1 MSRIRSNRTVAHLP
15 PYQPSSS
22 CLLDLMGH
30 PLTLRNANARLE
42 LLVSEPACLREPL
55 GPFLG
60 ALSTCDRIIF
70 HDATV
75 SSLFSSLP
83 GSLSS
88 SPPDD
93 SHMVVQFQV
102 ALPVFT
108 LAHQLCSMLHSSVG
122 LAYFSPVSLNA
133 NFVEHYS
140 WHGQCCSNTCMV
152 VLCLLE
158 VIMFLF

>member
-1 MSRIRSNRTVAHLP
+1 MKPIATVSHIWSNRTAAHLP
-15 PYQPSSS
+15 PCQPSSS
-22 CLLDLMGH
+22 CLLDLMGR
-30 PLTLRNANARLE
+30 PLTLQNADARLM
-42 LLVSEPACLREPL
+42 LLVSEPACLRERL

-60 ALSTCDRIIF
+60 ALSTCDQIIF

-75 SSLFSSLP
+75 SSLFSPLP

-93 SHMVVQFQV
+93 SHVVVRRQV

-122 LAYFSPVSLNA
+122 MTYFSPAYLNA
-133 NFVEHYS
+133 NFVENS
-140 WHGQCCSNTCMV
+140 
-152 VLCLLE
+152 
-158 VIMFLF
+158 F